1 MFAKYIPHFLNAE
14 LHKDIPFNSTNQ
26 GMFPALCDGWKM
38 HEGDN
43 EGKIFGQIGT
53 LWPDQ

>member
-1 MFAKYIPHFLNAE
+1 MECRLY
-14 LHKDIPFNSTNQ
+14 T
-26 GMFPALCDGWKM
+26 ALCIGWKM
-38 HEGDN
+38 HEEDN

>member
-1 MFAKYIPHFLNAE
+1 MFATDILHSLNAE
-14 LHKDIPFNSTNQ
+14 LHKYTLFNSTNQ